1 MTSFLSDWATRARRW
16 AHGQPY
22 AIWYDRAYR
31 LPFASIEASTGIDPR
46 RADMVLS
53 YLVGSGFLLA
63 GDVRT
68 PSRIRYEDLARVHT
82 PELLESLQDPAA
94 IAQAFAVDA
103 SDVVVDEVV
112 HTIRIACGGP
122 PDAAREALG
131 TRGPTLNLLGGFHHA
146 GRARGGG
153 FCIVNDIAVAVAAV
167 RREGFK
173 KRVAVLDLDA
183 HPPDGT
189 ADCFAGD
196 PSVWIGSLSGAD
208 WGKLDG
214 VDETVLPRDCDDGSY
229 LSALHALLARMPP
242 AGLAFVLAGGD
253 VLKHDRFG
261 ALAMTLDGVRRR
273 DLAVHRALAGVATV
287 WLPGGGYTQ
296 DAWRAL
302 AGTGMIL
309 ARQTLDPIPERAD
322 PVSTQFANVARELT
336 QDKLEGPFFITEA
349 DLLGDL
355 DRHASRSPRFLGYYT
370 AEGIEYAMSRYGILR
385 HLRRLGYGAF
395 RLAIDREERG
405 DRLRLFAQTDGV
417 EHLLI
422 ETVLERRRIDDED
435 VLYVH
440 WLTLRHPR
448 GKFSEERPRLPG
460 QEEPGL
466 GMAREAGQL
475 FARVTERLSLAGI
488 AFRPAWLHTA
498 YAARFAMVFVEPAH
512 QAHFEALQRDLAQVP
527 LAVLTRALS
536 DGRVTMNGERYTW
549 EAGEM
554 VYWLD
559 QRPAERAAVDAEK
572 ERVKFALS
580 G

>member
-1 MTSFLSDWATRARRW
+1 MTAFFADWVTRARRF
-16 AHGQPY
+16 AHGHPF
-22 AIWYDRAYR
+22 ALWYDRAYR

-46 RADMVLS
+46 RADLVLS

-63 GDVRT
+63 EDVRT

-94 IAQAFAVDA
+94 IAHAFAVHA

-112 HTIRIACGGP
+112 QTIRIACGGTL
-122 PDAAREALG
+122 DAAREALA
-131 TRGPTLNLLGGFHHA
+131 TRGPTMNLLGGFHHA

-153 FCIVNDIAVAVAAV
+153 FCIVNDIAVAVAAL
-167 RREGFK
+167 RSEGFK
-173 KRVAVLDLDA
+173 KRVVVLDLDA

-196 PSVWIGSLSGAD
+196 PSVWVGSLSGAD
-208 WGKLDG
+208 WGKLEG

-229 LSALHALLARMPP
+229 LAALAGLLSRMPP

-253 VLKHDRFG
+253 VLRHDRFG
-261 ALAMTLDGVRRR
+261 ALALTLGGVRQR
-273 DLAVHRALAGVATV
+273 DLDVHRALAGVPAV
-287 WLPGGGYTQ
+287 WLPGGGYTA

-302 AGTGMIL
+302 AGTGMVL
-309 ARQTLDPIPERAD
+309 ARQTLAPIPERTD
-322 PVSTQFANVARELT
+322 PLSTQFAKVARELT
-336 QDKLEGPFFITEA
+336 RDKLEGPFFITEA
-349 DLLGDL
+349 DLLGEL
-355 DRHASRSPRFLGYYT
+355 DRHATRSPRFLGYYT
-370 AEGIEYAMSRYGILR
+370 PEGIEYAMSRYGILQ

-395 RLAIDREERG
+395 RVDTDREERG
-405 DRLRLFAQTDGV
+405 DRLRLFAQADGV

-422 ETVLERRRIDDED
+422 EAVLEKRKVGDED

-448 GKFSEERPRLPG
+448 GRFSDERPRLPG

-475 FARVTERLSLAGI
+475 FAQVAQRLSLAGI

-498 YAARFAMVFVEPAH
+498 YAARFAMVFVDPNH
-512 QAHFEALQRDLAQVP
+512 QAHFEALLRDLADVP
-527 LAVLTRALS
+527 LVKLTRALA
-536 DGRVTMNGERYTW
+536 DGHVTMNGERYTW

-559 QRPAERAAVDAEK
+559 RRVQARSAVEAEK
-572 ERVKFALS
+572 ERVRFALS
-580 G
+580 A